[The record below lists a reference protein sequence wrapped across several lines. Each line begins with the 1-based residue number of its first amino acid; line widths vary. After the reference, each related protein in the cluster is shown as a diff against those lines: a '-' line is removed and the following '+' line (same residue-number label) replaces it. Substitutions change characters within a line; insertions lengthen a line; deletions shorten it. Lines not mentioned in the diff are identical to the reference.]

1 MERFQWRDF
10 IIAILT
16 YRYVKLIGSI
26 FALFLVLGLMW
37 DWIVMPIYTKHGE
50 AVEVPNVT
58 SMRYEEAKRS
68 LESKGFAII
77 QADERFD
84 EKYPVG
90 YVLEQNRPAFNVK
103 AAAHYVVVSRARRV
117 TMPQLIDHSQ
127 REAELLLAKFNL
139 KLGRIDSAFS
149 DKPPGVV
156 AEQSVPANADVGV
169 GTTVHITISKGV
181 ESSDAIVPS
190 IAGLT
195 FDNAKQLLQQAG
207 LTLGQIT
214 YKEVE
219 KLLPET
225 VISQSLEANLM
236 VKRGTKI
243 DWN

>member
-1 MERFQWRDF
+1 MERFQWRAF

-68 LESKGFAII
+68 LESQGFAII

-90 YVLEQNRPAFNVK
+90 YVLEQNPRPHSNVK
-103 AAAHYVVVSRARRV
+103 SGRRIYVVVSRGGRRV

-139 KLGRIDSAFS
+139 KLGRIDS
-149 DKPPGVV
+149 
-156 AEQSVPANADVGV
+156 
-169 GTTVHITISKGV
+169 
-181 ESSDAIVPS
+181 
-190 IAGLT
+190 
-195 FDNAKQLLQQAG
+195 
-207 LTLGQIT
+207 
-214 YKEVE
+214 
-219 KLLPET
+219 
-225 VISQSLEANLM
+225 
-236 VKRGTKI
+236 
-243 DWN
+243 